1 MPGAYNAF
9 VKYLIVS
16 DIHGSEI
23 GGIRL
28 KEAISREKP
37 DCLILLG
44 DLLHGAYDPDP
55 CFIID
60 ILKTQSI
67 GILAVCGNCDDPYG
81 DSEAL
86 GIELP
91 DTRELSFRGYEVHLQ
106 HRPFYA
112 NFEKG
117 SILLNGHTHRKTLYE
132 EGGVI
137 RCNPGSIA
145 LPRDDSP
152 SYATMDEN
160 SIALVNAMNGLVISK
175 TSIN

>member
-1 MPGAYNAF
+1 M
-9 VKYLIVS
+9 KYLIVS

-28 KEAISREKP
+28 KEALPREKP

-44 DLLHGAYDPDP
+44 DLLHGSYDSDP
-55 CFIID
+55 SFI
-60 ILKTQSI
+60 I
-67 GILAVCGNCDDPYG
+67 GILKMLPIGILGVCGNCDDPYG

-91 DTRELSFRGYEVHLQ
+91 DTRELSFQGHKVYLQ
-106 HRPFYA
+106 HRPFCSS
-112 NFEKG
+112 FEKG

-132 EGGVI
+132 EEDVI
-137 RCNPGSIA
+137 HCNPGSIA

-152 SYATMDEN
+152 SYAILDEN
-160 SIALVNAMNGLVISK
+160 GIALVNAMNGLPVSK
-175 TSIN
+175 LLFGRNPK